1 MLKRIF
7 DVTFGSVTLV
17 VAAPVMGIIALII
30 WLESPGPVIFVQE
43 RIGVN
48 GRSFRL
54 YKFRKF
60 PVNWGD
66 AGPGVTV
73 NGDIR
78 MTGLGR
84 FLERTKL
91 DELPQLWNILK
102 GEMSFVGPRP
112 ESKRFAHL
120 FSGEYKAV
128 LRYVPGIFGPSQVQ
142 YRNEGMLYPPDE
154 DPETYYCRV
163 IFPAKTKIDTDYYS
177 KAYFHS
183 DIGWLIRGITVS
195 IFGAINWKRIAAR
208 GGQIIVD
215 AALIAVAWT
224 IANYVRFLDIP
235 KGEDFDAF
243 VSGLM
248 ILPLFLI
255 LCMNIGG
262 CYRYPL
268 WHFAAYDARRMFRVV
283 SVGWLAGYLL
293 VLWSSTR
300 TASFSL
306 LLLGWLHSLFL
317 LAIPRMWLR
326 MRKERGH
333 ERPTLARKVLVY
345 GAGRA
350 GIALAEWMSYG
361 SDSLRFIGFIDDN
374 PNLRGNTVSGHRVL
388 GWESDIPT
396 VQKVYGFTE
405 IWVTY
410 RPDEKKQ
417 SRLEQWCTT
426 NGIRLFILCG
436 LDPFAECCENEV
448 PHEGYGQA
456 EVWRGDSERRFR
468 NRRRVGAYRALGAP
482 IAVDKGGT
490 WPVHGR
496 YEDKRGV

>member
-1 MLKRIF
+1 MNAVLKRIF
-7 DVTFGSVTLV
+7 DVTLGSVALV
-17 VAAPVMGIIALII
+17 VAAPVVGIIALII
-30 WLESPGPVIFVQE
+30 WLESPGQVIFVQE
-43 RIGVN
+43 RVGVN

-60 PVNWGD
+60 PVNWGN

-78 MTGLGR
+78 MTCLGR

-163 IFPAKTKIDTDYYS
+163 IFPEKAKLDTDYYS
-177 KAYFHS
+177 KAYFYG
-183 DIGWLIRGITVS
+183 DIGWIISGITVS

-208 GGQIIVD
+208 GEQLIVD

-235 KGEDFDAF
+235 KGPDFDAF
-243 VSGLM
+243 VTGLT
-248 ILPLFLI
+248 ILPLVLM

-262 CYRYPL
+262 CYRHPRWY
-268 WHFAAYDARRMFRVV
+268 FSAYDARRMFLVV
-283 SVGWLAGYLL
+283 SVGWLAGFLLL
-293 VLWSSTR
+293 VWSSTR

-306 LLLGWLHSLFL
+306 LPIGWLHSLFL
-317 LAIPRMWLR
+317 LAIPRIWLR
-326 MRKERGH
+326 IRKEPRRH
-333 ERPTLARKVLVY
+333 VRPTLARKVLVY
-345 GAGRA
+345 GAGRV

-374 PNLRGNTVSGHRVL
+374 PDLRGNTVSGHRVL
-388 GWESDIPT
+388 GWESDIPS
-396 VQKVYGFTE
+396 VQKVYEFNE

-410 RPDEKKQ
+410 RPDERKQ
-417 SRLEQWCTT
+417 SRLEQWCIT

-436 LDPFAECCENEV
+436 LEPFTECREKEV
-448 PHEGYGQA
+448 PRYGQA
-456 EVWRGDSERRFR
+456 EVWLGDSERRLR
-468 NRRRVGAYRALGAP
+468 NRRRWGPTEPYRAP
-482 IAVDKGGT
+482 IAVDKVGT
-490 WPVHGR
+490 SVSEGSR
-496 YEDKRGV
+496 VEI